1 MEMIVHNEK
10 LKSARVKKGL
20 STIKLAKAAGMSDSR
35 ISQIETG
42 KAKSIR
48 ADNLFKICKVLD
60 IKVEDVISF
69 V

>member
-1 MEMIVHNEK
+1 MGMIIHNEK
-10 LKSARVKKGL
+10 LKMARLKKGL
-20 STIKLAKAAGMSDSR
+20 SIVKLAKAAGMSDLR